1 MPKYYKILD
10 NGVSPMASKKSGN
23 PSGYNK
29 TGGKKNDSNRANFVA
44 KYIKQNTKSADRPAT
59 KKQGRNAFYSTS
71 VDDKK
76 GTRGAKSTGKKTKTP
91 AGSMMRTRT
100 DGAKAGTRSG
110 STSGT
115 RADGNKPGA
124 RVRGMD
130 MAGPSVRAGVGKK
143 ATYPGKS
150 AGMAGASK
158 EKRVAGK
165 STRNPSWTSKGKPQS
180 LKGALGELY
189 LSANAGSAEGFR
201 TKSKSRGAKAREGL
215 GTTGR
220 GPKGKLRTRSKY

>member
-1 MPKYYKILD
+1 MPKYYSILD
-10 NGVSPMASKKSGN
+10 NGVSPMASSKSGN

-29 TGGKKNDSNRANFVA
+29 TGGKKNDPNRA
-44 KYIKQNTKSADRPAT
+44 KYVDKYVKQNTKSADRPAT
-59 KKQGRNAFYSTS
+59 KKQARNAYYLTS

-76 GTRGAKSTGKKTKTP
+76 GARGAKQSPGKKT
-91 AGSMMRTRT
+91 ASGSMSS
-100 DGAKAGTRSG
+100 A
-110 STSGT
+110 
-115 RADGNKPGA
+115 RADGRKPGA

-130 MAGPSVRAGVGKK
+130 NAGPNVRSGVGKK

-165 STRNPSWTSKGKPQS
+165 STKNPSWSSKGKPTS
-180 LKGALGELY
+180 LKRALGELY
-189 LSANAGSAEGFR
+189 LSANAGNPEGFR
-201 TKSKSRGAKAREGL
+201 TKSKSRGAQAREGL